1 MFKPGTLWTLVQDTS
16 DRARK
21 CGALEPIVTEEE
33 FVQQWGMSF
42 LVRILSKIS
51 PKVKAK
57 QERGAKFN
65 PFLPYEEDLFVADI
79 SPTHLCILNKYN
91 VVDNHLLIITRS
103 FQEQQTW
110 LTLEDMVA
118 LSRCMAEYE
127 ALAFYNGGRIAGASQ
142 RHKHLQLI
150 PYQKELLIS
159 TIVQKAEFTNSIGT
173 IPHFPFCHA
182 IAKLDSSTLKSPG
195 AFLNTYYELLQ
206 KVGLLKL
213 IPPTGTHQT
222 GAYNFLATRE
232 YMLIIPR
239 SQERCQS
246 ISVNSL
252 GFAGAFLVHNQQ
264 QRSLLKQLGPIN
276 LLKNVTTVYADD
288 CEATAFG
295 VRG

>member
-21 CGALEPIVTEEE
+21 CGALEPIATEEE

-42 LVRILSKIS
+42 LVRILSKLS

-57 QERGAKFN
+57 QERGAEFN

-91 VVDNHLLIITRS
+91 VVDNHLLIITRD
-103 FQEQQTW
+103 FQEQETW

-118 LSRCMAEYE
+118 LSRCIEEYE

-159 TIVQKAEFTNSIGT
+159 TIVQKAEFTNSIGI
-173 IPHFPFCHA
+173 IPHFPFRHA
-182 IAKLDSSTLKSPG
+182 IAKLDQSLLESPV

-213 IPPTGTHQT
+213 IPPTNTHQT
-222 GAYNFLATRE
+222 GAYNLLATRE

-252 GFAGAFLVHNQQ
+252 GFAGALLVHNQQ

-276 LLKNVTTVYADD
+276 LLKTV
-288 CEATAFG
+288 AFPESPPMSCC
-295 VRG
+295 